1 MSEHQIS
8 EQKPGTDWI
17 VAGGEMGQ
25 LIRSMDWSRTPLGAR
40 ESWPQSL
47 RTTINICLASDLPIC
62 IIWGPGLVQI
72 YNDGYRVICGDKHP
86 RSMGQNFPEC
96 WRDAWPVIGAAHDSA
111 LAGNTAFLENQHI
124 FLERHGYTEECFFTL
139 SFSPILDEAG
149 RLAGLFHPVIEM
161 TPKMLGDRRTRTLRD
176 MATRTGHAK
185 SIAEALTLTTET
197 LAGYELDLP
206 FVLIYR
212 LDEVKKVGRLIAAT
226 GLSAG
231 MTAAPELVDLAAPGN
246 SSWPLAEV
254 SLAGAVVQV
263 DDVEQRFGKICS
275 GPFPEFIKA
284 AVLLPIMPPGA
295 ERPIAVVVAGISP
308 RLSAN
313 EMYRGFYDLLASA
326 VTTTVANARAYEGER
341 KRAEALAEIDRAK
354 TTFFS
359 NVSHEF
365 RTPLTLMLGPTED
378 LLALPPDSL
387 TPEVRRQLDLIHR
400 NSLRLQNLV
409 NTLLDFSRF
418 EAGRIQASYAP
429 TDLAVLTGDL
439 ASVFRSAIEKAGLK
453 LLVDCPP
460 LAEPVYVDR
469 DMWEKVVLNLLSN
482 AFKFTLAGEIQLT
495 QKDTGHA
502 VQLSVRDT
510 GTGIA
515 AEELP
520 RIFERFHRV
529 EGAPSRTHEGTG
541 IGLALVQG
549 LVKLHGGT
557 VDLESVL
564 GKGSTFTV
572 TVPKG
577 TAHLPADRIEVNSAL
592 ASTALTAGHYVEE
605 AMRWLPDGSAG
616 VAPETSFISSAPPN
630 GAPETRALPRI
641 LLADDNADMRDYVR
655 RLLSERY
662 LVQAVADGEAALIA
676 SRENPPDLI
685 LSDVMMPRLD
695 GYGLLRELRA
705 DPRTRS
711 IPVVLL
717 SARAGEESRVAGME
731 SDADDYLVKPFS
743 GRELLARVGAH
754 LNLAQFR
761 NEAYADMRNSG
772 EQRTAMNEALL
783 IAGLRQHE
791 LTEEAVKLNEQLQA
805 EIAERRQTE
814 EKLRESELALK
825 RALDYA
831 EATLRTTPVPFL
843 VLRADL
849 RVNTASEAF
858 YTDFKVRPA
867 ETEGRLIYEI
877 GNGQWNIPK
886 LRELLEEIIPK
897 KKVFNGFEVTHEFA
911 TIGTRTMLLNAR
923 RMDNAEGAPE
933 RILLAIED
941 ITQRVQASQYA
952 RSLIEASLDPLVTIS
967 AEGKITDVNEGSIKV
982 TGVAREKL
990 IGTDFSDYFTEPR
1003 KAREGYQQVF
1013 AKGFV
1018 TDYPLTIRH
1027 QNGRLTDV
1035 LYNAS
1040 VYKDVSG
1047 RVLGVFAA
1055 ARDVTGRKQAEEMLA
1070 RLGSIVS
1077 SADDGILSKTLDGV
1091 VTTWNASAERL
1102 FGYTAEE
1109 IIGNPNLHLTPPDL
1123 HHEEEYILKQILA
1136 GEPINHFE
1144 TQRMTKDGRR
1154 LQVSLTISPIK
1165 DTEGKVVGA
1174 SKIVRD
1180 ITERKQ
1186 AEEALR
1192 ESEQFTRRVL
1202 DNLFAFVGVTTADG
1216 TVTDANRAPLEAA
1229 GIPASE
1235 VLGKKFWDCY
1245 WWNYSPEIQ
1254 AQLRDACERAAS
1266 GEIMRFDVPVRMAG
1280 DTRVWIDFQIAPLRD
1295 TEGRITHLIPSA
1307 MDIAVR
1313 RAAEEKLRESE
1324 ERFRVAALAVSDL
1337 IWTNNAQ
1344 GMMEG
1349 EQPGWAQFT
1358 GQTRE
1363 EYQGHGWAQAV
1374 HPDDAQPTI
1383 RAWNAAVAEKRLFE
1397 FEHRVRR
1404 RDGVWR
1410 SCSIRAVPVIGGD
1423 GEVREWVG
1431 VHNDITERKRSSA
1444 ALIEAKEHAE
1454 AASNAKDN
1462 FLATLSHELR
1472 TPLTP
1477 ALMTATALASD
1488 PTLPA
1493 EAREQLDMMR
1503 RNIELEARLIDD
1515 LLDLTRIIHGKLI
1528 IAPVTA
1534 DIHELLLHTDEIIRS
1549 DGLGKRLRIMLKL
1562 DAARHHALADP
1573 ARLQQVF
1580 WNLLRNAVKFTP
1592 DGGTITVSSR
1602 NDAQGRIIIS
1612 VADDGIGIRAEVLSQ
1627 IFNAFEQA
1635 DTTGEHQYGGLGLGL
1650 AISSAIVTAHGGEIK
1665 AESQGRGHGAEFT
1678 VTLGSVPAPAAT
1690 SPQNATPDQP
1700 PRALSLLVVE
1710 DHETTR
1716 TVLER
1721 LLTHSGHRVTTASTL
1736 HEALAA
1742 YNAAHFDA
1750 VISDLGL
1757 PDGSGIDLMVQI
1769 QSIRPVP
1776 AIALSGY
1783 GMEADLQRS
1792 KAAGFFAHLVKPV
1805 NMDQI
1810 KQLLTQIPVQAGQH
1824 GNA

>member
-1 MSEHQIS
+1 MSEDQIP

-25 LIRSMDWSRTPLGAR
+25 LIRSMDWSRTPLGGR

-47 RTTINICLASDLPIC
+47 RTTVNICLASDLPIC
-62 IIWGPGLVQI
+62 IIWGPELVQI

-96 WRDAWPVIGAAHDSA
+96 WREAWPVIGAAHDSA

-161 TPKMLGDRRTRTLRD
+161 TPKMLGERRTRALRD

-185 SIAEALTLTTET
+185 SIAEAFTLTTET
-197 LAGYELDLP
+197 LAGFELDLP

-212 LDEVKKVGRLIAAT
+212 LDEVKKVARLVAAT

-231 MTAAPELVDLAAPGN
+231 ITAAPELVDLGVPGN

-254 SLAGAVVQV
+254 SLAGAALQV
-263 DDVEQRFGKICS
+263 DDVELRFGKICS
-275 GPFPEFIKA
+275 GSFPEFIKA

-295 ERPIAVVVAGISP
+295 DRPIAVVVVGISP
-308 RLSAN
+308 RLQVD
-313 EMYRGFYDLLASA
+313 EMYRGFHDLLASA
-326 VTTTVANARAYEGER
+326 VTNAVVSARALEETR
-341 KRAEALAEIDRAK
+341 ARAEKLAEIDRAK

-365 RTPLTLMLGPTED
+365 RTPLTLMLEPTED

-387 TPEVRRQLDLIHR
+387 TPEVRTQLDVIHR

-439 ASVFRSAIEKAGLK
+439 ASVVRSTIEKAGLK

-482 AFKFTLAGEIQLT
+482 AFKFTLAGEIQIT
-495 QKDTGHA
+495 QKDTGHT
-502 VQLSVRDT
+502 VQLAVRDT

-515 AEELP
+515 AAELP

-529 EGAPSRTHEGTG
+529 EGAQSRTHEGTG

-557 VDLESVL
+557 VGLESIF

-572 TVPKG
+572 TLPKG
-577 TAHLPADRIEVNSAL
+577 TAHLPADHIEVHCAL
-592 ASTALTAGHYVEE
+592 ASTALTASHYVEE

-616 VAPETSFISSAPPN
+616 VAPEPPLTSSSPQD

-676 SRENPPDLI
+676 ALENPPDLI

-717 SARAGEESRVAGME
+717 SARAGEESRVAGMD
-731 SDADDYLVKPFS
+731 SGADDYLVKPFS
-743 GRELLARVGAH
+743 AQELLARVGAH

-791 LTEEAVKLNEQLQA
+791 LTEDAVKLNEQLQA

-814 EKLRESELALK
+814 EKLRESEFALK

-858 YTDFKVRPA
+858 YTDFKVVPA
-867 ETEGRLIYEI
+867 DTEGRLIYEV
-877 GNGQWNIPK
+877 GNGQWNIPQ

-897 KKVFNGFEVTHEFA
+897 KNVFNGFKVTHEFA
-911 TIGTRTMLLNAR
+911 SIGTRTMLLNAR
-923 RMDNAEGAPE
+923 RMDNAEGMPE
-933 RILLAIED
+933 PILLAIED
-941 ITQRVQASQYA
+941 ITERV
-952 RSLIEASLDPLVTIS
+952 
-967 AEGKITDVNEGSIKV
+967 
-982 TGVAREKL
+982 
-990 IGTDFSDYFTEPR
+990 
-1003 KAREGYQQVF
+1003 
-1013 AKGFV
+1013 
-1018 TDYPLTIRH
+1018 
-1027 QNGRLTDV
+1027 
-1035 LYNAS
+1035 
-1040 VYKDVSG
+1040 
-1047 RVLGVFAA
+1047 
-1055 ARDVTGRKQAEEMLA
+1055 QAEEMLA
-1070 RLGSIVS
+1070 SLGAIVS
-1077 SADDGILSKTLDGV
+1077 SADDGILSKALDGT
-1091 VTTWNASAERL
+1091 VTTWNAGAERL

-1109 IIGNPNLHLTPPDL
+1109 IIGNLNLHLTPPDL
-1123 HHEEEYILKQILA
+1123 LYEEEQILEQILSGKA
-1136 GEPINHFE
+1136 IKHFE
-1144 TQRMTKDGRR
+1144 TERMTKGSRR
-1154 LQVSLTISPIK
+1154 LPVSLTISPIK
-1165 DTEGKVVGA
+1165 DAEGKVVGA

-1186 AEEALR
+1186 VEEALR

-1202 DNLFAFVGVTTADG
+1202 NNLFAFVGVTTADG
-1216 TVTDANRAPLEAA
+1216 TLTDVNRAPLAAA

-1245 WWNYSPEIQ
+1245 WWSYSPEIQ

-1266 GEIMRFDVPVRMAG
+1266 GEIMRYDVPVRMSD
-1280 DTRVWIDFQIAPLRD
+1280 DTRVWIDFQVAPLRD

-1313 RAAEEKLRESE
+1313 RAAEEKLRASE
-1324 ERFRVAALAVSDL
+1324 ERFRVAALAVSNL
-1337 IWTNNAQ
+1337 IWTHNAQ

-1349 EQPGWAQFT
+1349 DQPGWAQFT
-1358 GQTRE
+1358 GQTLE

-1383 RAWNAAVAEKRLFE
+1383 DAWNAAVAEKRLFE

-1404 RDGVWR
+1404 RDGAWR

-1431 VHNDITERKRSSA
+1431 VHNDITELKQSSA

-1454 AASNAKDN
+1454 AANNAKDN

-1477 ALMTATALASD
+1477 VLMSATALAGD
-1488 PTLPA
+1488 PSLPA
-1493 EAREQLDMMR
+1493 EVREQLNMMR

-1515 LLDLTRIIHGKLI
+1515 LLDLTRIIHGKFSI
-1528 IAPVTA
+1528 ERVPA
-1534 DIHELLLHTDEIIRS
+1534 DVHDLLRHTDEIIRS
-1549 DGLGKRLRIMLKL
+1549 DGLGKHLRIVLKL
-1562 DAARHHALADP
+1562 DAVHYHALADP

-1592 DGGTITVSSR
+1592 ADGSITVSTR
-1602 NDAQGRIIIS
+1602 NDAEGRILIS
-1612 VADDGIGIRAEVLSQ
+1612 VVDDGIGIRAAMLPQ

-1635 DTTGEHQYGGLGLGL
+1635 DVTGDHRYGGLGLGL
-1650 AISSAIVTAHGGEIK
+1650 AISSAIVTAHAGEIK
-1665 AESQGRGHGAEFT
+1665 AESQGRGRGANFT
-1678 VTLGSVPAPAAT
+1678 VTLNSVPAPAAA
-1690 SPQNATPDQP
+1690 SQQNATPALP
-1700 PRALSLLVVE
+1700 VRVLSLLVVE
-1710 DHETTR
+1710 DHEATR

-1721 LLTHSGHRVTTASTL
+1721 LLTRSGHLVTTAATV
-1736 HEALAA
+1736 HDALTA
-1742 YNAAHFDA
+1742 YKAAHFDA

-1776 AIALSGY
+1776 GIALSGY
-1783 GMEADLQRS
+1783 GMEADLERS
-1792 KAAGFFAHLVKPV
+1792 KEAGFFAHLVKPV
-1805 NMDQI
+1805 SMDQI

-1824 GNA
+1824 GNAWTTLE